1 MTRRQAVRAGQLL
14 GVHWTTVYRLR
25 RGFLADPV
33 ATAVAS
39 QLGGPDPG
47 GRQLDAKVE
56 EVINAALS
64 RWLPRQRFLART
76 AMPN

>member
-1 MTRRQAVRAGQLL
+1 
-14 GVHWTTVYRLR
+14 VHWTTVYRLR

-33 ATAVAS
+33 ATAVARQPS
-39 QLGGPDPG
+39 GPDPG